1 MDQNLGPDAN
11 WYSDLLSSGLVLF
24 GDHVT
29 YPEHCHVA
37 EELDFPLSGTAHW
50 YHEEKGWTT
59 IAPCP
64 LILHASNIKHSMR
77 TFGEP
82 MLALYI

>member
-1 MDQNLGPDAN
+1 
-11 WYSDLLSSGLVLF
+11 
-24 GDHVT
+24 
-29 YPEHCHVA
+29 VA

-64 LILHASNIKHSMR
+64 LIHHASNIKHSIR